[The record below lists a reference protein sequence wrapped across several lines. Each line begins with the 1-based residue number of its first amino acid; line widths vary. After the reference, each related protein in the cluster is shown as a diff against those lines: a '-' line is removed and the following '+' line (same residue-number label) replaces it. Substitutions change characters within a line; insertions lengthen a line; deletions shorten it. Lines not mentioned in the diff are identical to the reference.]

1 MIGRYC
7 IQTSQQMRDK
17 SSAVTM
23 NRLTISQITASLAT
37 LLLGAGGALMLGSP
51 PLPLALLT
59 LAGLAILLICA
70 VQGDPPPAAE
80 PTLLLPET
88 PDLIGHPDFASLL
101 EGISDPLMLVERG
114 RIRHANRAAQRLLGS
129 HIEGEDARIAIR
141 HPAAAE
147 RLASPAPLAEPVMI
161 ELVGL
166 GARDQRWQMRI
177 APVGAVA
184 DMRRLVHLA
193 DHSGTH
199 AAEKMRVD
207 FVANASHELRTPLAG
222 ILGFIETLADPE
234 MGRDVE
240 TRERFLG
247 IMEGEARRMQRLID
261 DLISLSRIES
271 ERYRLPDASVDM
283 SELTAEVVGVVRSS
297 HGERGREVEME
308 IAPQLAPVQGDRAQL
323 SQLLHNLIGNS
334 IKYGR
339 PGTPIRVSLTEGPS
353 SMTRLTVADEGEG
366 IGPDH
371 LPRLTERFY
380 RVDSGRSRAVG
391 GTGLGLAIVKHIV
404 ERHRGRLDIA
414 STLGKGTTITILLPP
429 PVEESQGRQDE
440 KKRPS
445 TLSDAVS

>member
-1 MIGRYC
+1 
-7 IQTSQQMRDK
+7 
-17 SSAVTM
+17 M
-23 NRLTISQITASLAT
+23 NRLTTSQITASLAM
-37 LLLGAGGALMLGSP
+37 LLLGAGGALLLGASP
-51 PLPLALLT
+51 ITIALPILGGLLV
-59 LAGLAILLICA
+59 LLICA
-70 VQGDPPPAAE
+70 QGVATRQSAPVPQEA
-80 PTLLLPET
+80 

-101 EGISDPLMLVERG
+101 EGISDPLMLVERS
-114 RIRHANRAAQRLLGS
+114 RIARANRAAQRLLGT

-147 RLASPAPLAEPVMI
+147 RLASTAPLAEPVMV

-166 GARDQRWQMRI
+166 GSRDQRWQMRI
-177 APVGAVA
+177 APVGQVA
-184 DMRRLVHLA
+184 DMRRLVHLV

-199 AAEKMRVD
+199 EAERMRVD

-234 MGRDVE
+234 LGKDDE
-240 TRERFLG
+240 TRQRFLK
-247 IMEGEARRMQRLID
+247 IMDGEARRMQRLID
-261 DLISLSRIES
+261 DLISLSRIEA
-271 ERYRLPDASVDM
+271 EKYRAPDTLVDL
-283 SELTAEVVGVVRSS
+283 SELAAEVVGVFRSS

-308 IAPQLAPVQGDRAQL
+308 IAPQLPSVQGDRAQL

-339 PGTPIRVSLTEGPS
+339 PGTPIRVTLNEGPS

-380 RVDSGRSRAVG
+380 RVDSGRSRAMG

-404 ERHRGRLDIA
+404 ERHRGRFDIA
-414 STLGKGTTITILLPP
+414 STLGKGTTITVLLPP
-429 PVEESQGRQDE
+429 PMEDAPNKSDE
-440 KKRPS
+440 KRRPS
-445 TLSDAVS
+445 ALSGAMS